1 MTEASSPLR
10 RDADPARDP
19 CTPMVTRLNATVGTR
34 RKARLRFVAR
44 HAFGAEEVL
53 EFALGNGL
61 RVLIL
66 EDHRAPVVS
75 YNTWFRVGSR
85 HEREGKTGLAH
96 LFEHLMFNET
106 KSLPAGK
113 FDKLLER
120 AGAETN
126 AATWND
132 WTFYYENIPADQ
144 LPLVARLE
152 SERMANLVL
161 RQGPVASEK
170 EVVANERRYRVD
182 DDVEGTVSETL
193 WATAYTVHPYH
204 HSTIGWMQDIL
215 AFTPE
220 DCRAFYRTW
229 YAPNNATLVLVGD
242 VDPARA
248 LRLIQRHYGD
258 LTAARL
264 PLEDAPAE
272 PPQDGERRVALTRP
286 TPTDKIALGYK
297 CPGLGDPDHAALSV
311 LAESLIGG
319 RSARFY
325 RALVTDQEI
334 ATDISGWAST
344 FRDPGLWEL
353 ACTARSGVSAETLLD
368 ALDRGLDALLTH
380 PITVDERDRSVSRM
394 ELAFLRGLETVG
406 GRAEQLGFYDAVLGD
421 PTGAFARLEA
431 LRAVTVDDLQRVA
444 ARWIRRDHRTLVL
457 VHAETPSPEAPSPE
471 AAAEAV

>member
-1 MTEASSPLR
+1 MTEPSSTLR
-10 RDADPARDP
+10 RGADTARDP
-19 CTPMVTRLNATVGTR
+19 LVAMVDRLNAAVGAR
-34 RKARLRFVAR
+34 RRARLRFVGR
-44 HAFGAEEVL
+44 RPFGAEEVL
-53 EFALGNGL
+53 EFVLGNGL
-61 RVLIL
+61 RVLLL

-106 KSLPAGK
+106 KHLPAGR

-132 WTFYYENIPADQ
+132 WTYYYENIPADQ
-144 LPLVARLE
+144 LALVARLE

-161 RQGPVASEK
+161 RDGPVSSEK
-170 EVVANERRYRVD
+170 EVVANERRYRVE
-182 DDVEGTVSETL
+182 DDVEGIVSETL
-193 WATAYTVHPYH
+193 WATAFTVHPYH

-215 AFTPE
+215 AFTPA

-242 VDPARA
+242 LVPARA
-248 LRLIQRHYGD
+248 LRLVQRYYGH
-258 LTAARL
+258 LAPATL
-264 PLEDAPAE
+264 PVEDAPAE
-272 PPQDGERRVALTRP
+272 PPQDGERRVTLGRA

-297 CPGLGDPDHAALSV
+297 CPGLAHPDHAALSV
-311 LAESLIGG
+311 LAECLVGG
-319 RSARFY
+319 RSSRFY
-325 RALVTDQEI
+325 RALVTEQEI

-353 ACTARSGVSAETLLD
+353 ACTARTGVTAEALLA
-368 ALDRGLDALLTH
+368 ALDRGLDALH
-380 PITVDERDRSVSRM
+380 AQPITADERDRSVSRM

-406 GRAEQLGFYDAVLGD
+406 GRAEQLGFYDAVLAE

-431 LRAVTVDDLQRVA
+431 LRAVSVDDLRRVVTH
-444 ARWIRRDHRTLVL
+444 WIQPRDRTVVL
-457 VHAETPSPEAPSPE
+457 VHAETATADAAP
-471 AAAEAV
+471 AEDA